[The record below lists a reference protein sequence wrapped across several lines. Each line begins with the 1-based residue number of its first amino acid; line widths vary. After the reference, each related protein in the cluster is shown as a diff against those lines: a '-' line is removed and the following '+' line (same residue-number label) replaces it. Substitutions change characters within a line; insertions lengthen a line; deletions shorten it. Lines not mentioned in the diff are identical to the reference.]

1 MAAARDRH
9 LMLRTVENMLRYLFR
24 SAVTWTVL
32 GLIGGLA
39 YREVTKAFDFTGR
52 TQLAVV
58 HTHALTLGTLL
69 MLLLLALAAALPGLR
84 ADKRLRWGTHL
95 LNTGLVLTVGM
106 LAYKGTLQVI
116 GASFVDHSAIAG
128 VSGLGH
134 MLLTGALA
142 LVLLA
147 TGRAVNAAPVD
158 ASTADTA
165 AVRVQ
170 TRELLQPR

>member
-1 MAAARDRH
+1 MATGSRLH
-9 LMLRTVENMLRYLFR
+9 LVLRTVEDMLRYLFR
-24 SAVTWTVL
+24 SAVTWTIL
-32 GLIGGLA
+32 GLLAGLA

-69 MLLLLALAAALPGLR
+69 MLVLLALAAALPGL
-84 ADKRLRWGTHL
+84 ATDKRLRWGTHL
-95 LNTGLVLTVGM
+95 LNAGLILTVGM

-116 GASFVDHSAIAG
+116 GASYADHPAIAG

-147 TGRAVNAAPVD
+147 TGRAVNAAAVD
-158 ASTADTA
+158 ASRTDP
-165 AVRVQ
+165 AVVSVQ
-170 TRELLQPR
+170 THDLVQPR

>member
-1 MAAARDRH
+1 MAAARERH
-9 LMLRTVENMLRYLFR
+9 LVLRTVEDMLRYLFR

-32 GLIGGLA
+32 GLLGGLT
-39 YREVTKAFDFTGR
+39 YREVTKAYDFTGR

-58 HTHALTLGTLL
+58 HTHALILGTLL

-84 ADKRLRWGTHL
+84 ADKHLRWGAHL
-95 LNTGLVLTVGM
+95 LNAGLVLTVGM

-116 GASFVDHSAIAG
+116 GASHADHSAIAG

-147 TGRAVNAAPVD
+147 TGRAVNAAAVD

-170 TRELLQPR
+170 PHEPVQPR

>member
-1 MAAARDRH
+1 MAAGSGRNVF
-9 LMLRTVENMLRYLFR
+9 LRSVEDMLRYLFR
-24 SAVTWTVL
+24 SAVTWTIL
-32 GLIGGLA
+32 GLIGGLG

-69 MLLLLALAAALPGLR
+69 MLLLLALAAALPALR
-84 ADKRLRWGTHL
+84 VDKRLRWGIHL
-95 LNTGLVLTVGM
+95 LNTGLLLTVGM

-116 GASFVDHSAIAG
+116 DAAHVDHPAIAG

-142 LVLLA
+142 CALLA
-147 TGRAVNAAPVD
+147 TGRAVNAADVD

-165 AVRVQ
+165 AVPVRA
-170 TRELLQPR
+170 REPLQPR

>member
-1 MAAARDRH
+1 
-9 LMLRTVENMLRYLFR
+9 MLRTVEDMLRYLFR

-32 GLIGGLA
+32 GLLGGLA
-39 YREVTKAFDFTGR
+39 YREVSTASDFTGR

-69 MLLLLALAAALPGLR
+69 LLLLLALAAALPGLR
-84 ADKRLRWGTHL
+84 ADKLLRWGTHL
-95 LNTGLVLTVGM
+95 LNCGLVVTVGM

-116 GASFVDHSAIAG
+116 GASYADHAAIAG

-142 LVLLA
+142 LALLA
-147 TGRAVNAAPVD
+147 TGRAVNAVAVD
-158 ASTADTA
+158 CSLI
-165 AVRVQ
+165 R
-170 TRELLQPR
+170 RE

>member
-1 MAAARDRH
+1 MATGSGRH
-9 LMLRTVENMLRYLFR
+9 RSLRTVEDMLRYLFR
-24 SAVTWTVL
+24 SAVTWTIL
-32 GLIGGLA
+32 GLLGGLA

-69 MLLLLALAAALPGLR
+69 MLLVLALAAALPGLR

-95 LNTGLVLTVGM
+95 LNTGLILTVGM
-106 LAYKGTLQVI
+106 LSYKGTLQVM
-116 GASFVDHSAIAG
+116 GATYADHPALAG
-128 VSGLGH
+128 TSGLGH

-147 TGRAVNAAPVD
+147 TGRAVGAVAVD
-158 ASTADTA
+158 APIAHPGE
-165 AVRVQ
+165 VRVPS
-170 TRELLQPR
+170 RELTTPR